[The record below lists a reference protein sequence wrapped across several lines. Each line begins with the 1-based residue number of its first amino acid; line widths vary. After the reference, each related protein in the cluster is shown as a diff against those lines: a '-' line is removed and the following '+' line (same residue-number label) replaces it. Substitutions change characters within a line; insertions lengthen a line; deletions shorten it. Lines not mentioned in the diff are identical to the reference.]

1 MKTLEYMNKL
11 GLSDLCASFSDYDSG
26 YISDVVAEIADSAIS
41 VYTSDQI
48 CFAADNPDWA
58 DEVILGGFVPNPSDC
73 SGYREFCAAVGA
85 AAWYMANESELYE
98 NIDDCL
104 RLAVCAELAK
114 MGYLELDTQQEAV
127 LSKMQA
133 DDFETI
139 EDAIDWVV
147 LEFDDLEEARAA

>member
-1 MKTLEYMNKL
+1 MKTLEYMSKL
-11 GLSDLCASFSDYDSG
+11 GLSDLCESFSDYDSG

-41 VYTSDQI
+41 IYARDQI
-48 CFAADNPDWA
+48 RFAADNLDWA
-58 DEVILGGFVPNPSDC
+58 DEVIRGGFAPNPSDC
-73 SGYREFCAAVGA
+73 RSHRDFCAAVGVT
-85 AAWYMANESELYE
+85 AWYMANESELYE
-98 NIDDCL
+98 NLDDCL
-104 RLAVCAELAK
+104 KLAVCAELAK